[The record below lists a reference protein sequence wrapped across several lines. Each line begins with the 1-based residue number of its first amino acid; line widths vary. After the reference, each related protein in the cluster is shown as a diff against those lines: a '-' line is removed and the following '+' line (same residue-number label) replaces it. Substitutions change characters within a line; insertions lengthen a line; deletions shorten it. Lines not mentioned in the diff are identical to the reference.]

1 MTVREMFNNA
11 SNGLQHIQY
20 LLKVFKAQE
29 FEDFFVKNKGEQLEE
44 EELNGIKFFYN
55 KDNLILEYPRQ
66 HIKYFPLGLKKAEW
80 EEKDG
85 MLILSTNEDV
95 LVYDLES
102 RRVGIDKLFNKK
114 W

>member
-20 LLKVFKAQE
+20 LLKVLKDTD
-29 FEDFFVKNKGEQLEE
+29 FEKFFVSIKGQTLKE
-44 EELNGIKFFYN
+44 EELDGIKFFYN
-55 KDNLILEYPRQ
+55 EDNLILEYPRE
-66 HIKYFPLGLKKAEW
+66 HIKYFPIGMHKAEW

-95 LVYDLES
+95 LVYDLKN
-102 RRVGIDKLFNKK
+102 RRVGIDKIFNKK